1 MLGALR
7 TLLLAG
13 IASAGGTTAGCMP
26 GNTHH
31 GTPPALSQE
40 EQASRQRLADHVR
53 RLAGEIG
60 ERNRSHYD
68 ALGRARDYV
77 AGELRAAGYEPA
89 LLPFDVDGQ
98 EFHNVE
104 AVLGGASDESLVVGA
119 HYDSVEGSPGAND
132 NASGVAVL
140 IETARLL
147 AGRPSPA
154 TVRFVAFA
162 NEEPPYFNT
171 RVGMGSLEYAKGLV
185 GAGHAVRGMISVET
199 VGLYSDQPGSQRY
212 PPLVGLFYPD
222 RGNFIGFVGNV
233 GAWRLVR
240 RAIGAFRGASTLPSE
255 AAALPSFLPG
265 VSWSDHRSFWD
276 VGVPAFMV
284 TDTAPFRDPHYHLAS
299 DTPERLDYGRM
310 ARLVT
315 GLAAV
320 VTSLAGE
327 R

>member
-7 TLLLAG
+7 TLVLAG
-13 IASAGGTTAGCMP
+13 IASAGTTAGCMP
-26 GNTHH
+26 GTSHQ
-31 GTPPALSQE
+31 GPPPALSQE
-40 EQASRQRLADHVR
+40 EQASRR
-53 RLAGEIG
+53 RLAEHVHRLAGDIG
-60 ERNRSHYD
+60 ERNRGHYD
-68 ALGRARDYV
+68 GLVRARDYV
-77 AGELRAAGYEPA
+77 AEELRRAGYEPSV
-89 LLPFDVDGQ
+89 LPFRFDGQ
-98 EFHNVE
+98 EFHNLE
-104 AVLGGASDESLVVGA
+104 ALLPGSTDESLVVGA

-147 AGRPSPA
+147 AGRPLGA

-162 NEEPPYFNT
+162 NEEPPYFND
-171 RVGMGSLEYAKGLV
+171 RSGMGSLEYATSLV
-185 GAGHAVRGMISVET
+185 GSGRVVRGMLSVES
-199 VGLYSDQPGSQRY
+199 VGFYSEEPGSQRY
-212 PPLVGLFYPD
+212 PAVVGLFYPD

-240 RAIGAFRGASTLPSE
+240 RAVGAFRGASTLPSE

-276 VGVPAFMV
+276 VGVLGFMV
-284 TDTAPFRDPHYHLAS
+284 TDTAPFRDPHYHLPS
-299 DTPERLDYGRM
+299 DTPERLDYERM

-320 VTSLAGE
+320 VAVLAAE
-327 R
+327 S